1 MKRNPFYLLREI
13 SGVPYLLPYGN
24 SIASHDRGVKL
35 NETGLFL
42 WEQLQEEHTAEE
54 LIRLCAEHYDASEEE
69 MEELRSDLMPF
80 LDDLVRCGA
89 LLPDGEGPFKYRATL
104 YKSLRIAGLTVRL
117 EGPEA
122 VFSKLFDPFEDPSL
136 NAVAEAFPGTCS
148 AQTETSVHTPTRE
161 DTPNQDGAPD
171 MTVSVCAGICPYQV
185 PGNAILRNS
194 MMSVIDCDDYF
205 EIQFHANTQLKEVL
219 LKKDASKAIFY
230 YRLPYDETL
239 TEEIFHGI
247 REVFLYL
254 AGLQGMVALHSTS
267 ILYKDKAWLFSGHS
281 GMGKSTHAH
290 LWEES
295 FGTPILN
302 GDLNLLAMQD
312 GKPVIHGIP
321 WCGTSEISDTKTHPL
336 GGITLLNRAQTN
348 FVTELSPDQKLLLVD
363 QRLISHS
370 WTPQLFDQNLKV
382 IKKIAPEIL
391 ICKLCCTKDPEAAVV
406 MRNRIDTYLNKA

>member
-13 SGVPYLLPYGN
+13 KGVPYLLPYGN

-42 WEQLQEEHTAEE
+42 WDQLREERSAEE
-54 LIRLCAEHYDASEEE
+54 LIRLCAKHYDASEEE
-69 MEELRSDLMPF
+69 MEELRADLMPF
-80 LDDLVRCGA
+80 LEDLVRCGV
-89 LLPDGEGPFKYRATL
+89 LLPDGEGPFKYSAAF
-104 YKSLRIAGLTVRL
+104 YKQLRIAGLTVRL

-122 VFSKLFDPFEDPSL
+122 VFSKRFDPFAETSSSST
-136 NAVAEAFPGTCS
+136 AEASSDATFAQSEPAMRALTKKAFPNL
-148 AQTETSVHTPTRE
+148 TEK
-161 DTPNQDGAPD
+161 AIPD
-171 MTVSVCAGICPYQV
+171 LTVSVCAGICPYQV

-194 MMSVIDCDDYF
+194 MMSVIDCEDYF

-219 LKKDASKAIFY
+219 LKKDSSKAIFY
-230 YRLPYDETL
+230 YRLPYGDTL

-254 AGLQGMVALHSTS
+254 AGLHGMVALHSTS

-348 FVTELSPDQKLLLVD
+348 FVTELSPDQQILLVD

-370 WTPQLFDQNLKV
+370 WTPQLFDQNLEV

-391 ICKLCCTKDPEAAVV
+391 ICKLNCTKDPEAARV
-406 MRNRIDTYLNKA
+406 MRERIDQF